1 MHEPA
6 VGSPHVRVPPA
17 DGSVVTPSPP
27 ATAAPDATAAAD
39 APTGPA
45 GGASARRRAR
55 AAAPEPYDFRRPLT
69 LSREHARH
77 LSMALQRFA
86 RLWGTQLTARLRVL
100 VQVTFEDVTL
110 LTYDEHVA
118 NLPTPTALFV
128 CTVEQPR
135 GTALLQ
141 LPVPATL
148 VWVDYLF
155 GGSGLGD
162 EREGRELTEIETT
175 LVRDLVT
182 NALADL
188 TYTFAAIMPLELSVR
203 SIQYNPQFVQA
214 VAATDA
220 VLSARFTLRVDEKRV
235 DTATLML
242 PAEAVLAA
250 LRTEQ
255 RPDGDTP
262 NPDRLVR
269 DKADL
274 ERATLEAPVE
284 VAVRC
289 TPRVV
294 HPRDV
299 VDLAVGDVL
308 PLSHPASRP
317 LEVVVDDVV
326 LAHAAAGT
334 HGSRLACQVVS
345 VEENHA

>member
-1 MHEPA
+1 M
-6 VGSPHVRVPPA
+6 
-17 DGSVVTPSPP
+17 
-27 ATAAPDATAAAD
+27 
-39 APTGPA
+39 
-45 GGASARRRAR
+45 
-55 AAAPEPYDFRRPLT
+55 PYDFRRPLT

-86 RLWGTQLTARLRVL
+86 RLWGTQLTARLRAL
-100 VQVTFEDVTL
+100 VQVTFDDVAL
-110 LTYDEHVA
+110 VTYDEHVA
-118 NLPTPTALFV
+118 SLPTPTALFV
-128 CTVEQPR
+128 CSVEQPR

-141 LPVPATL
+141 MPLATTL

-155 GGSGLGD
+155 GGTGIGD

-175 LVRDLVT
+175 VVRDLLT
-182 NALADL
+182 PALADL
-188 TYTFAAIMPLELSVR
+188 AYTFASIMPLQLAMRSV
-203 SIQYNPQFVQA
+203 QYNPQFVQA

-220 VLSARFTLRVDEKRV
+220 VLSARFTLRIGEQRTDIG
-235 DTATLML
+235 TLML
-242 PAEAVLAA
+242 PAEPVLAA
-250 LRTEQ
+250 LRAEQ
-255 RPDGDTP
+255 GHEGDEHAQRSAATA
-262 NPDRLVR
+262 RVE
-269 DKADL
+269 L
-274 ERATLEAPVE
+274 ERATLEAPVA

-289 TPRVV
+289 TPRIV

-299 VDLAVGDVL
+299 IDLQVGDVL

>member
-1 MHEPA
+1 
-6 VGSPHVRVPPA
+6 V
-17 DGSVVTPSPP
+17 VVTPSPP
-27 ATAAPDATAAAD
+27 VTAAPVPG
-39 APTGPA
+39 AP
-45 GGASARRRAR
+45 ARRRAR
-55 AAAPEPYDFRRPLT
+55 TSTPVPYDFRRPLT

-86 RLWGTQLTARLRVL
+86 RQWGTQLTARLRAL
-100 VQVTFEDVTL
+100 VQVTFEDITL
-110 LTYDEHVA
+110 VTYDEHVA
-118 NLPTPTALFV
+118 SLPTPTALFV
-128 CTVEQPR
+128 CAVDQPR

-141 LPVPATL
+141 MPVATTL

-155 GGSGLGD
+155 GGTGIGD
-162 EREGRELTEIETT
+162 DREGRELTEIETT
-175 LVRDLVT
+175 VVRELVAH
-182 NALADL
+182 ALADL
-188 TYTFAAIMPLELSVR
+188 SYTFAAIMPLELTVR
-203 SIQYNPQFVQA
+203 SVQYNPQFVQA

-220 VLSARFTLRVDEKRV
+220 VLSARFTLRVGEDRV

-242 PAEAVLAA
+242 AAEPVLAA
-250 LRTEQ
+250 MRAEQ
-255 RPDGDTP
+255 RPEGHEQGHDAL
-262 NPDRLVR
+262 DRAR
-269 DKADL
+269 ADL
-274 ERATLEAPVE
+274 ERATLDVPVE

-289 TPRVV
+289 TPRTL

-345 VEENHA
+345 VEEKPA

>member
-1 MHEPA
+1 M
-6 VGSPHVRVPPA
+6 
-17 DGSVVTPSPP
+17 TPSPP
-27 ATAAPDATAAAD
+27 VTD
-39 APTGPA
+39 APAPV
-45 GGASARRRAR
+45 ASARRRAGT
-55 AAAPEPYDFRRPLT
+55 AAPVPYDFRRPLT

-86 RLWGTQLTARLRVL
+86 RQWGTQLTARLRAL
-100 VQVTFEDVTL
+100 VQVTFDEVSL
-110 LTYDEHVA
+110 VTYDEHVA

-128 CTVEQPR
+128 CTVDTPR

-141 LPVPATL
+141 MPVGTAL

-155 GGSGLGD
+155 GGTGLGD
-162 EREGRELTEIETT
+162 DREGRELTEIETT
-175 LVRDLVT
+175 VVRDLVEH
-182 NALADL
+182 ALADL
-188 TYTFAAIMPLELSVR
+188 SYTFASIMPLQVTVR

-220 VLSARFTLRVDEKRV
+220 VLSARFTLRVGEDRV
-235 DTATLML
+235 ESATLML
-242 PAEAVLAA
+242 PAEPVLAA
-250 LRTEQ
+250 LRADQ
-255 RPDGDTP
+255 RPEDPVQGHDAQ
-262 NPDRLVR
+262 DRAR
-269 DKADL
+269 ADL
-274 ERATLEAPVE
+274 ERAALDVPVE
-284 VAVRC
+284 VTVRC
-289 TPRVV
+289 TPRTL

-345 VEENHA
+345 VEEIPA

>member
-1 MHEPA
+1 M
-6 VGSPHVRVPPA
+6 
-17 DGSVVTPSPP
+17 TPSPP
-27 ATAAPDATAAAD
+27 AT
-39 APTGPA
+39 
-45 GGASARRRAR
+45 SARRRAR
-55 AAAPEPYDFRRPLT
+55 AVAPVPYDFRRPLT
-69 LSREHARH
+69 LSREHGRH

-86 RLWGTQLTARLRVL
+86 RQWGTQLTARLRAP
-100 VQVTFEDVTL
+100 VQVTFDEVSL
-110 LTYDEHVA
+110 VTYDEHVGR
-118 NLPTPTALFV
+118 LPTPTALFV

-141 LPVPATL
+141 LPVATTL

-155 GGSGLGD
+155 GGTGLGD
-162 EREGRELTEIETT
+162 DREGRELTEIETT
-175 LVRDLVT
+175 VVRDLLVH
-182 NALADL
+182 ALADL
-188 TYTFAAIMPLELSVR
+188 SYTFASIMPLQLNVR
-203 SIQYNPQFVQA
+203 SVQYNPRFVQA

-220 VLSARFTLRVDEKRV
+220 VLSARFTLRIGDQRI
-235 DTATLML
+235 DAATLML
-242 PAEAVLAA
+242 PAEPVLAA

-255 RPDGDTP
+255 RPEGDESSR
-262 NPDRLVR
+262 DRVLR
-269 DKADL
+269 DRADL

-289 TPRVV
+289 TPRTV

-308 PLSHPASRP
+308 QLSHPASRP

-326 LAHAAAGT
+326 LARAAAGT